1 MLQLMTSG
9 WVINWLEVAG
19 KQHCNTSVIILEYLL
34 LTAKCPF
41 VIVVPPWV
49 KCLFLYEVDI
59 FIWIDIH
66 SNFTFLLNFC
76 FVFFYMF
83 YVLLRVF
90 FFFANMKKTIG
101 KKNHLKT
108 KGLGFSQ
115 QLYSHHIHT
124 PLKYTCW
131 IHRQSLAVFPLSYTR
146 FTIPISP

>member
-66 SNFTFLLNFC
+66 SNFTFLLS
-76 FVFFYMF
+76 FFFFFDMF
-83 YVLLRVF
+83 YVLLRGF
-90 FFFANMKKTIG
+90 LLPIWRKLLE